1 MLMGVNCPHQRTG
14 FKEIK
19 THLPGSP
26 VSQPLVSERV
36 ARLRPD
42 VMTRERMTCTEHP
55 GILAALVHGA
65 SHEGTRCVGAR
76 DIQRQG

>member
-1 MLMGVNCPHQRTG
+1 MRVLDVPMSVGEVDAALVANA
-14 FKEIK
+14 
-19 THLPGSP
+19 GSP